1 MFEFDELLNPR
12 PLPPEP
18 ASMRAELARDAA
30 VVQRRRRWIVRGRK
44 VAVIGCIYLAGLA
57 TMWGWRQNRE
67 PPQTPPAMTE
77 RPETSKI
84 VMPDLPQTQSV
95 KRFDPPERL
104 EKRAFLAATGEKRV
118 ELYRQAGDGF
128 LLRDDVSSA
137 LRCYRKALD
146 GGSAADLAIHTDRD
160 TWLYMSLKVARQ
172 KEKADARTN

>member
-1 MFEFDELLNPR
+1 MFEFDELLSPR

-18 ASMRAELARDAA
+18 VEMQPELARDAA
-30 VVQRRRRWIVRGRK
+30 VVQRRRRWVGRGRK
-44 VAVIGCIYLAGLA
+44 FAVVGGIYAAGLA
-57 TMWGWRQNRE
+57 TMWGWSQNRE
-67 PPQTPPAMTE
+67 PHEITPAVAV
-77 RPETSKI
+77 RPEANKTAA
-84 VMPDLPQTQSV
+84 PALAQTESV

-104 EKRAFLAATGEKRV
+104 EKRAFLAATGEKRID
-118 ELYRQAGDGF
+118 LYRQAGDGF

-146 GGSAADLAIHTDRD
+146 GGSAADLAIHSDRD